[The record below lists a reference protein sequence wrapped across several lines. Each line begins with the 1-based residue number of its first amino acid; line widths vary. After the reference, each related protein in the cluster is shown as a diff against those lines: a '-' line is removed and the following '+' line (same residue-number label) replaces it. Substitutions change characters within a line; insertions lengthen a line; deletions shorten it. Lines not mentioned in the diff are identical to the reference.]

1 MTLPR
6 LANANIVIRP
16 FEPADADEFVR
27 AAHESIETVGKW
39 MSWCSR
45 SFTRESA
52 LAWFA
57 SCEQD
62 RSAGRAF
69 DMGIFYA
76 TTGQLLGGAGINQ
89 LSPHHRYGN
98 IGYWVRQSR
107 QGCGIARQA
116 VAQLRDFGFRQLGL
130 FRLEIVMGIGNSA
143 SEAVAIAAGATFE
156 CRARNRIFLHG
167 QPLDALIYVI
177 LPAREHLSNLFGSN
191 NKLNHSK

>member
-1 MTLPR
+1 MPFKR
-6 LANANIVIRP
+6 LANAQLVIRP

-39 MSWCSR
+39 MSWCSP

-52 LAWFA
+52 LEWFA

-62 RSAGRAF
+62 CAAGRAF
-69 DMGIFYA
+69 DMGIFCT

-107 QGCGIARQA
+107 QGCIARQA
-116 VAQLRDFGFRQLGL
+116 VALLRDFGFRQLGL
-130 FRLEIVMGIGNSA
+130 FRLEIVMGVGNSA

-156 CRARNRIFLHG
+156 CRARNRIFLHSP
-167 QPLDALIYVI
+167 PLMHIFMPLF
-177 LPAREHLSNLFGSN
+177 LLTEFSRHEHPDG
-191 NKLNHSK
+191 

>member
-16 FEPADADEFVR
+16 FKADDADEFVR

-39 MSWCSR
+39 MSWCSL

-52 LAWFA
+52 LEWFA
-57 SCEQD
+57 SCDQD
-62 RSAGRAF
+62 CAAERAF
-69 DMGIFYA
+69 DMGIFCA

-89 LSPHHRYGN
+89 LSPQHRYGN
-98 IGYWVRQSR
+98 IGYWVRQSS

-116 VAQLRDFGFRQLGL
+116 VTLLRDCGFRQLGL

-167 QPLDALIYVI
+167 QPLDAHIYSI
-177 LPAREHLSNLFGSN
+177 FPDTLNC
-191 NKLNHSK
+191 NKE

>member
-1 MTLPR
+1 MTLQH
-6 LANANIVIRP
+6 LANAKLVIRP

-45 SFTRESA
+45 SFTRDSA
-52 LAWFA
+52 LEWFA
-57 SCEQD
+57 SCDQD
-62 RSAGRAF
+62 RAAGRAF
-69 DMGIFYA
+69 DMGIFCA

-116 VAQLRDFGFRQLGL
+116 IALLRDFGFEHLRL

-167 QPLDALIYVI
+167 QPLDALIYSLV
-177 LPAREHLSNLFGSN
+177 PAD
-191 NKLNHSK
+191 

>member
-1 MTLPR
+1 MTFQR
-6 LANANIVIRP
+6 LANAQLVIRP

-39 MSWCSR
+39 MSWCSL

-52 LAWFA
+52 LEWFA
-57 SCEQD
+57 NCDQD
-62 RSAGRAF
+62 CAARRAF
-69 DMGIFYA
+69 DMGIFCA

-116 VAQLRDFGFRQLGL
+116 VALLRDFGFRQLGL
-130 FRLEIVMGIGNSA
+130 FRLEIVMGVGNSA
-143 SEAVAIAAGATFE
+143 SEAVAIATGATFE
-156 CRARNRIFLHG
+156 CWARNRIILHG
-167 QPLDALIYVI
+167 QPLDALVYSLV
-177 LPAREHLSNLFGSN
+177 PAS
-191 NKLNHSK
+191 

>member
-1 MTLPR
+1 MTFQR
-6 LANANIVIRP
+6 LANAQLVIRP
-16 FEPADADEFVR
+16 FEPGDADEFVH
-27 AAHESIETVGKW
+27 AAHESLETVGKR
-39 MSWCSR
+39 MSWCTP
-45 SFTRESA
+45 SFNREQA

-57 SCEQD
+57 TSDQD
-62 RSAGRAF
+62 RAAGRAF
-69 DMGIFYA
+69 DMGIFCA

-116 VAQLRDFGFRQLGL
+116 VALLRDFSFQQLGL

-167 QPLDALIYVI
+167 QPLDAHVYALV
-177 LPAREHLSNLFGSN
+177 PADWCL
-191 NKLNHSK
+191 

>member
-1 MTLPR
+1 
-6 LANANIVIRP
+6 
-16 FEPADADEFVR
+16 
-27 AAHESIETVGKW
+27 

-52 LAWFA
+52 LEWFA

-62 RSAGRAF
+62 FAAGRAF
-69 DMGIFYA
+69 DMGIFCA

-107 QGCGIARQA
+107 QGCGIARKA
-116 VAQLRDFGFRQLGL
+116 VALLRDFGFQQLGL
-130 FRLEIVMGIGNSA
+130 FRLEIVMGVGNSA

-167 QPLDALIYVI
+167 HPLMRLFILLFQQADCCSRAYLAGLFERQRNTVMATALPVS
-177 LPAREHLSNLFGSN
+177 L
-191 NKLNHSK
+191 